1 METDV
6 LLLADVMEGFRTW
19 SLAQY
24 GLDPAHFNTSPG
36 LSWTACLCLTKQKLE
51 IPTDPKMH
59 LFFDRGLTGGASHTA
74 TPFAK
79 ANIEKFGHYDKKLM
93 KAYIMVFDC
102 NNQYGGAMME
112 YLPTGGFEWITLDT
126 TSPEYWTNFVNNQE
140 DEQDKG
146 YFFEVDLEYPQELH
160 DKHDAYPLAPEHVTI
175 KESML
180 SDHQRKLAKD
190 LDVKIGGKKLCLTL
204 QDKEGYI
211 CHYRNLKLYLKH
223 GLKITKV
230 RDVLKFDQS
239 PWVRSYIELNTKLRR
254 EAGNTFEKNFAKLM
268 NNSFFGKFYTYFTFV
283 SLLFHILGK
292 TCEDV
297 RKYRDFK
304 IVLNEDRARK
314 LIARPTMRRA
324 QIYEDDLVTVEL
336 KRAIVTMD
344 KPR

>member
-36 LSWTACLCLTKQKLE
+36 LSWTACLRLTKQKLE

-268 NNSFFGKFYTYFTFV
+268 NN
-283 SLLFHILGK
+283 
-292 TCEDV
+292 
-297 RKYRDFK
+297 
-304 IVLNEDRARK
+304 
-314 LIARPTMRRA
+314 
-324 QIYEDDLVTVEL
+324 
-336 KRAIVTMD
+336 
-344 KPR
+344 